1 MKKIEKNFI
10 VGLMLL
16 IVFVLFTV
24 LVKFVDV
31 EAVGPLG
38 SKVGFSHINHDFFEF
53 CGQNKIWDYVSD
65 AMMIVSFL
73 VALAFVVLGV
83 VQIAKRKSL
92 KKVDSN
98 ILILGVFYMLLAIVY
113 LLFEVVVINYRPV
126 LVEGALKASYPS
138 THALL
143 SLFVI
148 ASAEIQLHKF
158 FSVNKKLLLSADIVS
173 SCLLILIV
181 VSRVLSGMHWLTDIL
196 GSILIALALLFIYNG
211 VLDHVSQIH
220 HHDEENSE
228 NKNV

>member
-1 MKKIEKNFI
+1 MKKIDKNFI

-31 EAVGPLG
+31 EGVGPLG
-38 SKVGFSHINHDFFEF
+38 SEVGFSHINHDFFEF
-53 CGQNKIWDYVSD
+53 CGHSKVWDYVSD
-65 AMMIVSFL
+65 AMMIVSLL
-73 VALAFVVLGV
+73 VVVAFVVLGV
-83 VQIAKRKSL
+83 VQLAKRKNL

-126 LVEGALKASYPS
+126 LVDGTLKASYPS
-138 THALL
+138 THTML
-143 SLFVI
+143 SLFII

-173 SCLLILIV
+173 SCFLILIV
-181 VSRVLSGMHWLTDIL
+181 VSRVLSGVHWLTDIL
-196 GSILIALALLFIYNG
+196 GAILIALALLFIYNG
-211 VLDHVSQIH
+211 VLDHVSHSH
-220 HHDEENSE
+220 HHDEEKTE

>member
-1 MKKIEKNFI
+1 MKKTDKNFI
-10 VGLMLL
+10 IGLMLL
-16 IVFVLFTV
+16 IVFVLFTI

-38 SKVGFSHINHDFFEF
+38 SEVGFSHINHDFFEF
-53 CGQNKIWDYVSD
+53 CGHSKVWDYVSD
-65 AMMIVSFL
+65 AMMIVSLL
-73 VALAFVVLGV
+73 VVVAFVVLGV
-83 VQIAKRKSL
+83 VQLAKRKSL

-126 LVEGALKASYPS
+126 LVDGTLKASYPS
-138 THALL
+138 THTML
-143 SLFVI
+143 SLFII

-181 VSRVLSGMHWLTDIL
+181 VSRVLSGVHWLTDIL
-196 GSILIALALLFIYNG
+196 GAILIYIKAFSVFFG
-211 VLDHVSQIH
+211 
-220 HHDEENSE
+220 
-228 NKNV
+228 